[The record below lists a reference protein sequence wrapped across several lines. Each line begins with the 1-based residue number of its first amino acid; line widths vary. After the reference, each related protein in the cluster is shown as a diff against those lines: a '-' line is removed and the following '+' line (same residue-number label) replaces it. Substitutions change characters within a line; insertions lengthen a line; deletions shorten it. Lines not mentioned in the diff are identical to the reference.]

1 MKIWVVSEIP
11 ALAMEL
17 AGGAKTISADAD
29 VTAFVG
35 GGEAAARSVAAGKA
49 YSAPIPADGMW
60 EDYAPVIAGKAKAD
74 VPDLILVG
82 ATKRGR
88 ETAARIAAILDAPC
102 VSDCQKIA
110 VEGAVKKVERMIYGG
125 MAVKTM
131 TTDAATVVASVPA
144 KSFEAPADGAAASVE
159 MITPAAATAKVT
171 GREPKAAGGVNLGD
185 ATKVVG
191 VGRGFAEES
200 ELSVA
205 QELARALEAEMACS
219 RPIAEFFKWM
229 PEEQYLGISGQ
240 IIKPQVYFACGISG
254 QAQHISGIRDSKII
268 VAVNKD
274 ENAPMMAM
282 SDYFIVGDVKDVL
295 PALAAAVKAQ

>member
-17 AGGAKTISADAD
+17 AGGAKTIAVDAE

-35 GGEAAARSVAAGKA
+35 GDEAAARAVAAETA
-49 YSAPIPADGMW
+49 YAAPMPADGMW
-60 EDYAPVIAGKAKAD
+60 EDYAPVIAGKAKEEA
-74 VPDLILVG
+74 PNLILVG
-82 ATKRGR
+82 ATRRGR
-88 ETAARIAAILDAPC
+88 ETAARIAAMLDAPC

-110 VEGAVKKVERMIYGG
+110 VEGNIKKVARMIYGG
-125 MAVKTM
+125 MAVKSM
-131 TTDAATVVASVPA
+131 TTTAVTLVASVPPR
-144 KSFEAPADGAAASVE
+144 SFEAPVEGAAGKVAPLS
-159 MITPAAATAKVT
+159 PAEATAKVT
-171 GREPKAAGGVNLGD
+171 GREPKAAGGVNLAD
-185 ATKVVG
+185 ATRVLG

-205 QELARALEAEMACS
+205 RELAQALEAEMACS

-254 QAQHISGIRDSKII
+254 QAQHISGIRDSRII

-295 PALAAAVKAQ
+295 PAITAAVKAQ